1 MHRLMRPVP
10 NVLTVARLCALPFA
24 VWTYTLAEPR
34 AAWATGFIVLFAAL
48 TDVADG
54 LIARRYQVQSEFGRW
69 VDPIVDR
76 VFFFTLVAMLW
87 GFGVLPWWAAL
98 PLMVRDGVIL
108 GLAFPTRLYTHQGPQ
123 ISRWGKAAN
132 LVLVAALEWF
142 IIDLRPLAWAFLAVG
157 ATLYV
162 GTGLLYGYR
171 AVTWAVAARE
181 ESRARH
187 RGRP

>member
-24 VWTYTLAEPR
+24 VWTYARAAPG

-48 TDVADG
+48 SDVADG
-54 LIARRYQVQSEFGRW
+54 LVARAYQVQSEFGRW

-87 GFGVLPWWAAL
+87 GFGTLPWWAVV
-98 PLMVRDGVIL
+98 PLLVRDGIIL
-108 GLAFPTRLYTHQGPQ
+108 VLAFPTRLYTKQGPQ
-123 ISRWGKAAN
+123 ISPWGKAAN

-142 IIDLRPLAWAFLAVG
+142 IIDLRPLGWIFLAVG
-157 ATLYV
+157 VVLYV

-171 AVTWAVAARE
+171 AVVWAT
-181 ESRARH
+181 RARG
-187 RGRP
+187 RGDGPG